1 MVFETLITRIN
12 LMFDQMKNQP
22 EDKHQLLGQ
31 IHHELQ
37 TMRAEG
43 LPLPDDLVALESRLD
58 DELVKLG
65 RKLPK
70 K

>member
-1 MVFETLITRIN
+1 MAFETLITRIN

-22 EDKHQLLGQ
+22 GDKHQLLDQ

-37 TMRAEG
+37 MMRAEG

-58 DELVKLG
+58 DEFVKLG
-65 RKLPK
+65 RQLPK